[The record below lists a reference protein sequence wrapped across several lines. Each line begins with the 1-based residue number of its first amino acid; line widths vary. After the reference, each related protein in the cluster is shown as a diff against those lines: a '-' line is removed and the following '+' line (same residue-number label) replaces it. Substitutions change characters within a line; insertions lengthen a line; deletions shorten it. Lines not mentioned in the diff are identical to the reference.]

1 MSIRSNIVSVLRA
14 IYRGTPWPCVRQF
27 YFRLFCNLV
36 RGRKIRASIDG
47 LAFDLDLGETVDVS
61 LFLQQYEVEVSAAIE
76 KYGRA
81 GMTALDIGANIGA
94 HTLRLA
100 KKIGP
105 TGTVH
110 AFEPT
115 DFAFE
120 KMQRNLELNAITN
133 VVPHKLALSTNN
145 LRSQRIQYRSSWPT
159 NGLAL
164 EKESVVDFQRLDDVL
179 KELRTGKVSL
189 IKLDVDGNEYSVLRG
204 GEAMLRRDQP
214 IILLEVWGPNFT
226 FDETNPFVFLK
237 TLGYRFFDLQTEV
250 ELPSV
255 ESLRRRVS
263 AGKELIDHSF
273 NVVAKPHLP

>member
-1 MSIRSNIVSVLRA
+1 
-14 IYRGTPWPCVRQF
+14 VRQF